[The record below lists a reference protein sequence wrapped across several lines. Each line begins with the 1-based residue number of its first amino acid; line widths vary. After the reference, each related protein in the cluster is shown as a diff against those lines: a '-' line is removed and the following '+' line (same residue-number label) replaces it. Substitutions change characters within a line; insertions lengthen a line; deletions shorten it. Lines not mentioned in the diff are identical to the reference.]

1 MGDACLGGR
10 NECVQLFRKCR
21 GNPAMD
27 RLNVTLP
34 KLRSARRAGRC
45 LERGVGEAGLSI
57 LDQLDS
63 VVSLQPSR

>member
-1 MGDACLGGR
+1 
-10 NECVQLFRKCR
+10 
-21 GNPAMD
+21 MD